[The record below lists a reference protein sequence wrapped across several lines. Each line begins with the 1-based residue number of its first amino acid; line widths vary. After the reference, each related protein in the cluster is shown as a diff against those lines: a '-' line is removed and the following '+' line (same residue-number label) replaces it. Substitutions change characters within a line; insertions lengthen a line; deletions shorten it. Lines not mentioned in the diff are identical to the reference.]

1 MDRKHLLYMLS
12 SDAHVSPFDVN
23 MAYDAGFDAVIPY
36 SGVTAG
42 QVRGLT
48 QDIMFSRG
56 PKGAR
61 FSSLFITS
69 SDLRQAEAMLGEARS
84 ALFDPFRLGVMLD
97 PKGGYTT
104 AAALLAKAAAL
115 LRDRGIG
122 GLQGRSV
129 LVLAGT
135 GGVGR
140 AAAAMAAADG
150 ARVVLTSRRLE
161 RAERAAGDL
170 RDLFHVEVTPR
181 AAAAESAILP
191 LAQAADLVLAT
202 GPPGVQLLSAGGLAT
217 LHGPKVL
224 ADVNAVPPSG
234 IEGLKAQDAGT
245 EMAPGL
251 FALGALAVG
260 ELKIKVEASLLKDL
274 LTAERAPII
283 DSTAARRRAA
293 EILAAR
299 S

>member
-36 SGVTAG
+36 PGVTAAK
-42 QVRGLT
+42 VAGLT

-61 FSSLFITS
+61 FSSLFISS
-69 SDLRQAEAMLGEARS
+69 SDLRQAEEMLKAARAS
-84 ALFDPFRLGVMLD
+84 LFDPFRIGLMID

-115 LRDRGIG
+115 LRACGLG

-129 LVLAGT
+129 LILAGT

-140 AAAAMAAADG
+140 SAAAMAAADG
-150 ARVVLTSRRLE
+150 ARVVLTSRRQDG
-161 RAERAAGDL
+161 AESAATDL
-170 RDLFHVEVTPR
+170 RDLFQVEVTPR
-181 AAAAESAILP
+181 QAASEAEAVP
-191 LAQAADLVLAT
+191 LAQAADLILAT
-202 GPPGVQLLSAGGLAT
+202 GPPGTRLLSAAAVAALR
-217 LHGPKVL
+217 GPKVL
-224 ADVNAVPPSG
+224 ADVNAVPPAG
-234 IEGLKAQDAGT
+234 IEGIKAQDEGT
-245 EMAPGL
+245 EPAPGL
-251 FALGALAVG
+251 SALGALAVG
-260 ELKIKVEASLLKDL
+260 ELKFKVEASLLKDL
-274 LTAERAPII
+274 LASDRPPVLDRA
-283 DSTAARRRAA
+283 AARRRAD

-299 S
+299 